1 MLSTV
6 VNKLGMLCL
15 VSLYLQ
21 LCISVC
27 CGSLFPSFFLSSSFS
42 FHPFLQGWIHNS
54 PFFWGV
60 IQHLEQHPHMQCSLV
75 HAGDL
80 SALLQSLN
88 SDHPEAPTAC
98 SESASSTIMRMQ
110 IKHFFSAQPIENNM
124 SAYFLS
130 HAIAVF
136 LVKHRQ
142 LKKPNHA
149 HFKWL
154 LKERLMDKLGISW
167 LWRWHLSA
175 TSHNESF
182 GVMTWYGGMLMW
194 TASLSYT
201 FYDRIWRVTD

>member
-1 MLSTV
+1 M
-6 VNKLGMLCL
+6 
-15 VSLYLQ
+15 
-21 LCISVC
+21 
-27 CGSLFPSFFLSSSFS
+27 
-42 FHPFLQGWIHNS
+42 
-54 PFFWGV
+54 
-60 IQHLEQHPHMQCSLV
+60 EQHPHTQCSLV

-80 SALLQSLN
+80 SVLLQSTN

-98 SESASSTIMRMQ
+98 SESASSTVMCMQ

-154 LKERLMDKLGISW
+154 LKECLMDKLGISW

-182 GVMTWYGGMLMW
+182 GSDDLIWWHANVNSFSQLHILWQDLKSDGL
-194 TASLSYT
+194 
-201 FYDRIWRVTD
+201 RIY